1 MLCGQQPLPAWL
13 SKSIIIFHHELS
25 PNSNYAEKGL
35 IFLSSEKTSYRT
47 IAQTGTNELV
57 IKKSRFITTM
67 KRCSNADEAEQFI
80 TQVKTKYKDAT
91 HNTFAYRVGNLEKA
105 SDNGEPQGTAGV
117 PELTSLRLM
126 RLDHIAAVVTRYFG
140 GIKLGAGGLVRAYAN
155 SVTACA
161 EKIGLVVLKP
171 QLKLAFACNYHQLGL
186 VQNYLRQ
193 NELQIAK
200 TDYGAEVAWQIYL
213 DKDAALLKKT
223 ATDLSN
229 LLSRPVELHKI
240 ATTFREVPL
249 PKQKK

>member
-1 MLCGQQPLPAWL
+1 MTDEQ
-13 SKSIIIFHHELS
+13 K
-25 PNSNYAEKGL
+25 
-35 IFLSSEKTSYRT
+35 SYRT
-47 IAQTGTNELV
+47 IAKAGANEII

-67 KRCSNADEAEQFI
+67 KRCSSADEAEQFI
-80 TQVKTKYKDAT
+80 QQVKAQYNDAT

-126 RLDHIAAVVTRYFG
+126 KLTNIAAVVTRYFG

-161 EKIGLVVLKP
+161 EKIGIVICKP
-171 QLKLAFACNYHQLGL
+171 QLKLAFSCNYHQLGL

-193 NELQIAK
+193 NNIAIAK
-200 TDYGAEVAWQIYL
+200 TDYGAQVAWQIYL
-213 DKDAALLKKT
+213 DDDPALLTKT

-240 ATTFREVPL
+240 ATTFREVPVA
-249 PKQKK
+249 KQKK